1 MRNTAGEKV
10 RNIINEEF
18 DGRMEIAV
26 VTYILD
32 KGFENLKEISEE
44 EILKVKGNGL
54 MTDRFCQT
62 LVRAAVRICKECNE
76 IDDFLPFIINYLYV
90 PKARM
95 KELEV
100 YSSEMLP
107 SQWEEFLDK
116 FNVDYEEADKVD
128 MVVLNANVI
137 ETFKAEREE

>member
-137 ETFKAEREE
+137 ETFEAEREE